1 MKRNLIL
8 AGYNYARLRRL
19 ATQFAEIF
27 DMRFFDI
34 YDYFIFDNSP
44 NSIADLYHQNGW
56 EYVDEQ
62 IRDAVEMQTSFDNIV
77 SVLDLKIA
85 SICTDFFDKIKEN
98 NVVVY
103 VGHNEKTEEIR
114 KRHIFYRSQ
123 EEMAYFL
130 LTEEA
135 LEEIQ
140 GKVRNEL
147 ADIVIDDTELA
158 YEQLRDKILEEFQK
172 MATE

>member
-1 MKRNLIL
+1 MKKNLIL

-62 IRDAVEMQTSFDNIV
+62 VKDLESHGAVVSAPSGAIRRISPFPWNTDQSRP
-77 SVLDLKIA
+77 VLHPT
-85 SICTDFFDKIKEN
+85 ICTSVK
-98 NVVVY
+98 VSLGY
-103 VGHNEKTEEIR
+103 
-114 KRHIFYRSQ
+114 
-123 EEMAYFL
+123 MAWPQ
-130 LTEEA
+130 
-135 LEEIQ
+135 Q
-140 GKVRNEL
+140 G
-147 ADIVIDDTELA
+147 II
-158 YEQLRDKILEEFQK
+158 
-172 MATE
+172 

>member
-1 MKRNLIL
+1 MKKNLIL

-62 IRDAVEMQTSFDNIV
+62 VKDIVEMQTTFDNVV

-98 NVVVY
+98 NVVVENIK
-103 VGHNEKTEEIR
+103 GIIHIR
-114 KRHIFYRSQ
+114 RSID
-123 EEMAYFL
+123 L
-130 LTEEA
+130 LTAEYHRYKS
-135 LEEIQ
+135 LTQ
-140 GKVRNEL
+140 SL
-147 ADIVIDDTELA
+147 L
-158 YEQLRDKILEEFQK
+158 
-172 MATE
+172 

>member
-1 MKRNLIL
+1 MKKNLIL

-62 IRDAVEMQTSFDNIV
+62 VRDTVEMQTTFDNVV

-103 VGHNEKTEEIR
+103 IGHNEKTEEIR

-135 LEEIQ
+135 LERIQ
-140 GKVRNEL
+140 EKVKKEL
-147 ADIVIDDTELA
+147 ADIIVDDGELA
-158 YEQLRDKILEEFQK
+158 YDQLRDKILDEFQK
-172 MATE
+172 MVTE

>member
-1 MKRNLIL
+1 MKKNLIL

-62 IRDAVEMQTSFDNIV
+62 VRDTVEMQTTFDNVV

-103 VGHNEKTEEIR
+103 IGHNEKTEEIR

-135 LEEIQ
+135 LESIQ
-140 GKVRNEL
+140 EKVKKEL
-147 ADIVIDDTELA
+147 ADIIVDDGDLA
-158 YEQLRDKILEEFQK
+158 YDQLRDKILDEFQK
-172 MATE
+172 MVTE

>member
-1 MKRNLIL
+1 MKQNLIL

-44 NSIADLYHQNGW
+44 NSIADLYHKNGW

-62 IRDAVEMQTSFDNIV
+62 VKDIVEMQTTFDNVV

-85 SICTDFFDKIKEN
+85 SICTDFFDKIKES
-98 NVVVY
+98 NVIVY

-114 KRHIFYRSQ
+114 KRHFFYRSQ

-130 LTEEA
+130 LTEED
-135 LEEIQ
+135 LENIMKKTRE
-140 GKVRNEL
+140 EL
-147 ADIVIDDTELA
+147 ADIVIDDGELT
-158 YEQLRDKILEEFQK
+158 YDQLRDKILEEFQR
-172 MATE
+172 MVTE

>member
-1 MKRNLIL
+1 
-8 AGYNYARLRRL
+8 
-19 ATQFAEIF
+19 
-27 DMRFFDI
+27 MRFFDI

-62 IRDAVEMQTSFDNIV
+62 VRDTVEMQTTFDNVV

-103 VGHNEKTEEIR
+103 IGHNEKTEEIR

-135 LEEIQ
+135 LERIQ
-140 GKVRNEL
+140 EKVKKEL
-147 ADIVIDDTELA
+147 ADIIVDDGELA
-158 YEQLRDKILEEFQK
+158 YDQLRDKILDEFQK
-172 MATE
+172 MVTE

>member
-1 MKRNLIL
+1 MKNNLIL

-44 NSIADLYHQNGW
+44 NSIADLYHKNGW

-62 IRDAVEMQTSFDNIV
+62 VRDIVEMQTSFDNVV

-103 VGHNEKTEEIR
+103 IDHSDKTEEIR

-135 LEEIQ
+135 LTSIMK
-140 GKVRNEL
+140 KVKDEL
-147 ADIVIDDTELA
+147 ADIVIEDVELTHD
-158 YEQLRDKILEEFQK
+158 QLRDKILEEFQK
-172 MATE
+172 MANN

>member
-1 MKRNLIL
+1 MKKNLIL

-56 EYVDEQ
+56 DYVDEQ
-62 IRDAVEMQTSFDNIV
+62 VRDIVDMQTTFENVV

-103 VGHNEKTEEIR
+103 IGHNEKTEEIR

-135 LEEIQ
+135 LENIQ
-140 GKVRNEL
+140 EKVRNEL
-147 ADIVIDDTELA
+147 ADIVIDDTDLA
-158 YEQLRDKILEEFQK
+158 YDQLKDKILEEFQK
-172 MATE
+172 MVVQ

>member
-1 MKRNLIL
+1 MKKNLIL

-56 EYVDEQ
+56 DYVDKQ
-62 IRDAVEMQTSFDNIV
+62 VRDIVDMQTTFENVV

-114 KRHIFYRSQ
+114 KRHIFYKSQ

-135 LEEIQ
+135 LENIQ
-140 GKVRNEL
+140 EKVRNEL
-147 ADIVIDDTELA
+147 ADIVIDDTDLA
-158 YEQLRDKILEEFQK
+158 YDQLKDKILEEFQK
-172 MATE
+172 MVVQ

>member
-1 MKRNLIL
+1 MKKNLIL

-56 EYVDEQ
+56 DYVDEQ
-62 IRDAVEMQTSFDNIV
+62 VRDIVDMQTTFENVV

-85 SICTDFFDKIKEN
+85 TICTDFFDKIKEN

-103 VGHNEKTEEIR
+103 IGHNEKTEEIR

-135 LEEIQ
+135 LEDIQ
-140 GKVRNEL
+140 EKVRNEL
-147 ADIVIDDTELA
+147 ADIVIDDTDLA
-158 YEQLRDKILEEFQK
+158 YDQLKDKILEEFQK
-172 MATE
+172 MVVQ

>member
-1 MKRNLIL
+1 MKKNLIL

-56 EYVDEQ
+56 DYVDEQ
-62 IRDAVEMQTSFDNIV
+62 VRDIVDMQTTFENVV

-85 SICTDFFDKIKEN
+85 TICTDFFDKIKEN

-103 VGHNEKTEEIR
+103 IGHNEKTEEIR

-135 LEEIQ
+135 LENIQ
-140 GKVRNEL
+140 EKVRNEL
-147 ADIVIDDTELA
+147 ADIVIDDTDLA
-158 YEQLRDKILEEFQK
+158 YDQLKDKILEEFQK
-172 MATE
+172 MVVQ

>member
-62 IRDAVEMQTSFDNIV
+62 IRDAVEMQTSFDNVV
-77 SVLDLKIA
+77 SVLDLKI
-85 SICTDFFDKIKEN
+85 S
-98 NVVVY
+98 
-103 VGHNEKTEEIR
+103 
-114 KRHIFYRSQ
+114 
-123 EEMAYFL
+123 
-130 LTEEA
+130 
-135 LEEIQ
+135 
-140 GKVRNEL
+140 
-147 ADIVIDDTELA
+147 
-158 YEQLRDKILEEFQK
+158 
-172 MATE
+172 